1 MVKLNW
7 ITQAPTL
14 QIHAL
19 IEKDGDFYSALCL
32 ELDVASQGETIEEA
46 KVNLQEAIELY
57 LEEIHESGLE
67 EEFIPRPAPMEYWVR
82 YFEVEAKEIGTRI
95 KNHEMPSI
103 EINGVVY
110 G

>member
-1 MVKLNW
+1 MLSLKKMESFIPLFAWNS
-7 ITQAPTL
+7 TPL
-14 QIHAL
+14 L
-19 IEKDGDFYSALCL
+19 
-32 ELDVASQGETIEEA
+32 
-46 KVNLQEAIELY
+46 KVRFLFFSFRKRKSLKANLQEAIELY
-57 LEEIHESGLE
+57 LEEVHESGLE

-82 YFEVEAKEIGTRI
+82 YFEAEAKEIGTRI

>member
-1 MVKLNW
+1 VNW
-7 ITQAPTL
+7 IPKTPIL

-19 IEKDGDFYSALCL
+19 IEKDGEFYSALCL
-32 ELDVASQGETIEEA
+32 ELDVASQGETVEEA
-46 KVNLQEAIELY
+46 KANLQEAIELY
-57 LEEIHESGLE
+57 LEEVYESGLE

-82 YFEVEAKEIGTRI
+82 YFAAEAQKIGTRI

-103 EINGVVY
+103 EINEVVY